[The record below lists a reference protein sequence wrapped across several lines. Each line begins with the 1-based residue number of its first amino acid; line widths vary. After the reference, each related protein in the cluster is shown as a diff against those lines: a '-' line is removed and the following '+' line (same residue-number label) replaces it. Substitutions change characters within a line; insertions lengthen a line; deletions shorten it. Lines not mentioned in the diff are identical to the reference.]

1 MSQVWWKAGD
11 GRSRAAAGFT
21 LVELMITIAVL
32 AILAAL
38 AAPSFADLIERNR
51 LAGAANEAVS
61 ALQTAR
67 MEAIRRGSSVVLCPS
82 TDGAGCS
89 GNEWSRIVIFVD
101 ADGDNAVD
109 AGETIVR
116 DVVIPAGSIHV
127 RASTNTA
134 TNDRIRFSADGFAR
148 VGNGGAREGGISLCT
163 EKLPEGENTRDVV
176 VVVSRISVSTRNGT
190 SACTARTD

>member
-1 MSQVWWKAGD
+1 MSQVWWKAGNA
-11 GRSRAAAGFT
+11 RWRAAAGFT

-32 AILAAL
+32 AVLAAL
-38 AAPSFADLIERNR
+38 AAPSFAGLIERNR
-51 LAGAANEAVS
+51 LAGAANEVVS

-82 TDGAGCS
+82 ADGAVCS
-89 GNEWSRIVIFVD
+89 GDDWSRIVIFVD

-116 DVVIPAGSIHV
+116 DVAVPAGGIHV
-127 RASTNTA
+127 RASTNAA

-163 EKLPEGENTRDVV
+163 EKLPESENTRDVM
-176 VVVSRISVSTRNGT
+176 VVVSRVSVSTRNGT